1 VPLFTEVPRRG
12 VLRNWQLPIFEI
24 SETEGMYVYLALNK
38 SGSGAYH
45 RYKSTLVPFSE
56 NLLWGDGWGKGKEEL
71 GTRLITCGNLPPLQV
86 GKELMVHKSRM
97 RDAVLSGR
105 AELKGRIE
113 SGSERD
119 RRLLSEIQAE
129 FPCLAST
136 TCNAAALRKLLTA
149 RRKTAPWLR
158 LEEES
163 LGQ

>member
-1 VPLFTEVPRRG
+1 M
-12 VLRNWQLPIFEI
+12 PII
-24 SETEGMYVYLALNK
+24 GTRAPWCPSQKTY
-38 SGSGAYH
+38 
-45 RYKSTLVPFSE
+45 
-56 NLLWGDGWGKGKEEL
+56 WGDRWGKGKEEL

-113 SGSERD
+113 SASERD

-163 LGQ
+163 LGH